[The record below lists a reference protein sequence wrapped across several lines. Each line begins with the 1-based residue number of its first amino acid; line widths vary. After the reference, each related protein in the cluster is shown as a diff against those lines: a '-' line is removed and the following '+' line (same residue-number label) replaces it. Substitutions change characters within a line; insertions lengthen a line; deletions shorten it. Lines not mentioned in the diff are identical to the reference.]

1 MLHPPNRPGVE
12 IPRPNPSKPLIP
24 GGMKMTKSDYAEK
37 WRAHALE
44 CSRRALQA
52 ERTLAALVALVE
64 STGRGETTVDTLCRV
79 VGIMTEGAE

>member
-1 MLHPPNRPGVE
+1 
-12 IPRPNPSKPLIP
+12 
-24 GGMKMTKSDYAEK
+24 MTKSNDSEK

-52 ERTLAALVALVE
+52 ERTLAALVE